1 MENRISSVTDV
12 ITRLIAG
19 GMSQAEIAAAIEAD
33 QSTVSRWAAGRVPG
47 SVQSHALLLSLAKK
61 RGVSLAPESHQ

>member
-1 MENRISSVTDV
+1 MKHRFSSATDV
-12 ITRLIAG
+12 INRLVASG
-19 GMSQAEIAAAIEAD
+19 LSQAEIAIAIEAD

-47 SVQSHALLLSLAKK
+47 NVKSHALLLSLAKK